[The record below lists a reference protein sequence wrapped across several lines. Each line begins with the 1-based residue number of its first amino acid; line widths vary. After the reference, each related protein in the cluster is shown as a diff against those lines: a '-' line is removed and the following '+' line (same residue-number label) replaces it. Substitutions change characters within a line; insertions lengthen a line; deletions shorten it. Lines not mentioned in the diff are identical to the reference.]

1 LPKPLA
7 EIAIDA
13 GLVDRDQVARAAA
26 QADATGVP
34 LIVALVRGQGL
45 DELALVAAVR
55 RQMRVPLSDPA
66 HVQLDPD
73 ALREIPR
80 DVCRR
85 LRVLPLSVAVYNR
98 GPRLLRVAMADPTD
112 PVAIAEIEHISGC
125 RIEVTLM
132 PLSAIEEMVEKG
144 YRAFVTEV
152 MQRVPAGPAK
162 TGKPRSGFELS
173 PATTPRALVG
183 RGGDLDEDGA
193 PATMPFH
200 RLSEE
205 AHITLRHQ
213 ALLDLLVEK
222 NLISEDEYEERVRQ
236 LMKQRA
242 DEG

>member
-1 LPKPLA
+1 MPKPLA

-13 GLVDRDQVARAAA
+13 GLVDRDQVVEAA
-26 QADATGVP
+26 QHADETGEP
-34 LIVALVRGQGL
+34 LIVALVRGCGI
-45 DELALVAAVR
+45 DELALVSAVR

-66 HVQLDPD
+66 HVKLDPD

-80 DVCRR
+80 AACRR

-112 PVAIAEIEHISGC
+112 TVAIAEIEHISGC

-152 MQRVPAGPAK
+152 MQRAPAPPP
-162 TGKPRSGFELS
+162 GKVRSGFPVA
-173 PATTPRALVG
+173 PATTPAARPSL
-183 RGGDLDEDGA
+183 GDDEETA

-213 ALLDLLVEK
+213 ALLDLLFEK
-222 NLISEDEYEERVRQ
+222 KVLSEDEYEEQVRQ

>member
-1 LPKPLA
+1 MPKPLA

-13 GLVDRDQVARAAA
+13 GLVDRDQVVEAA
-26 QADATGVP
+26 QHADETGEP
-34 LIVALVRGQGL
+34 LIVALIRGCGI

-66 HVQLDPD
+66 HVKLDPD

-80 DVCRR
+80 DACRR
-85 LRVLPLSVAVYNR
+85 LRVLPLSVAVYDR

-112 PVAIAEIEHISGC
+112 TVAIAEIEHISGC

-152 MQRVPAGPAK
+152 MQRAPARAGNV
-162 TGKPRSGFELS
+162 RSGFPIS
-173 PATTPRALVG
+173 PVTTPSARA
-183 RGGDLDEDGA
+183 GGTDDDEAA

-222 NLISEDEYEERVRQ
+222 KIISEDEYEEQVRQ

>member
-1 LPKPLA
+1 VPKPLA

-13 GLVDRDQVARAAA
+13 GLVDRDQVVEAA
-26 QADATGVP
+26 QHADETGEP
-34 LIVALVRGQGL
+34 LIVALVRGCGI
-45 DELALVAAVR
+45 DELALVGAVR

-66 HVQLDPD
+66 HVKLDPD

-80 DVCRR
+80 AACRR

-112 PVAIAEIEHISGC
+112 TVAIAEIEHISGC

-152 MQRVPAGPAK
+152 MQRPPAPGGK
-162 TGKPRSGFELS
+162 VRTGFPVA
-173 PATTPRALVG
+173 PATTPTARSSMRAG
-183 RGGDLDEDGA
+183 LDDDEETA

-213 ALLDLLVEK
+213 ALLDLLFEK
-222 NLISEDEYEERVRQ
+222 KIISEDEYEEQVRI

>member
-1 LPKPLA
+1 MPKPLA

-13 GLVDRDQVARAAA
+13 GLVDRDQVVEAA
-26 QADATGVP
+26 QHADETGEP
-34 LIVALVRGQGL
+34 LIVALVRGCGI
-45 DELALVAAVR
+45 DELGLVAAVR

-66 HVQLDPD
+66 HVKLDPD

-80 DVCRR
+80 AACRR

-112 PVAIAEIEHISGC
+112 TVAIAEIEHISGC

-152 MQRVPAGPAK
+152 MQRAPAPAGK
-162 TGKPRSGFELS
+162 VRSGF
-173 PATTPRALVG
+173 PVAPITTPTARPGL
-183 RGGDLDEDGA
+183 GDDEETA

-213 ALLDLLVEK
+213 ALLDLLFDK
-222 NLISEDEYEERVRQ
+222 KIISEDEYEEQVRQ